1 MLRKGLAAAL
11 ALGAVTL
18 TACSESLGPNVS
30 ATEEERTE
38 VIQVAEESGFFAD
51 GFGVEGAFDE
61 SDGASAALMGAAA
74 AGEVVVP
81 RVWGRR
87 KGLPIRRVI
96 TVEVDR
102 EAGIAS
108 ITKELVFDG
117 EFLLD
122 LSDDDVINPASKP
135 LEVTLL
141 LHAEFMRL
149 DEPNDRGR
157 SWQLKGVSAAQWY
170 MTDAAKQTVNL
181 TKVEVYVDDVLV
193 LLVTDPSE
201 LLQLENEIPLIDKDD
216 LVVVRAWVDNTSDSA
231 SVNEPATFGLP
242 IDIDIKPNSAP
253 SCFNS
258 DGNGVIPVA
267 ILGSATFDVS
277 DIDIGTLVLDGQEVS
292 VRGKDKIMCHLED
305 SNGDGFTDLVC
316 QIEDE
321 DGTYAQG
328 DGTGTITGNLND
340 GTPIQG
346 SDSICITQ

>member
-1 MLRKGLAAAL
+1 MLRKCLAAAL

-61 SDGASAALMGAAA
+61 SDGAPAALMGAAA

-157 SWQLKGVSAAQWY
+157 RWQLKGVSAAQWY

-201 LLQLENEIPLIDKDD
+201 LLQLENDIPLIDKDD

-231 SVNEPATFGLP
+231 SVNEPATFGFLHVFHARSDRREWRRMP
-242 IDIDIKPNSAP
+242 MDIVQDGDDVYYEKSWLAHRVGRARIAIDMIDSEMFSNETEDDYRGNAWGIPYRIMGPN
-253 SCFNS
+253 
-258 DGNGVIPVA
+258 GEEEEG
-267 ILGSATFDVS
+267 GS
-277 DIDIGTLVLDGQEVS
+277 
-292 VRGKDKIMCHLED
+292 
-305 SNGDGFTDLVC
+305 
-316 QIEDE
+316 
-321 DGTYAQG
+321 
-328 DGTGTITGNLND
+328 
-340 GTPIQG
+340 
-346 SDSICITQ
+346 